1 MSTAKQRS
9 APARN
14 VRAARQRFI
23 EYLIWEFDL
32 NECEAGDL
40 GAFLEVLSFEPP
52 AENDLRMQLGLRAE
66 VLSLVGSEMQGM
78 YDVLEQEGH
87 ERRAEGG
94 TALAG

>member
-1 MSTAKQRS
+1 MTDE
-9 APARN
+9 
-14 VRAARQRFI
+14 RFI

-40 GAFLEVLSFEPP
+40 GAFLEALSSEPL